1 MANRVLLLLA
11 MTSRN
16 YLNSSSEILSDTAGQ
31 HTFFQCSSSSSSTC
45 CSLNLLNVFMVTAS
59 QVTS

>member
-16 YLNSSSEILSDTAGQ
+16 YLNSSSVILSDTAGQ
-31 HTFFQCSSSSSSTC
+31 HKFFFFFRALAQ
-45 CSLNLLNVFMVTAS
+45 LIN
-59 QVTS
+59 